1 MTASAGD
8 NVACVTELRHGGVR
22 RLPEGRSH
30 GSVPTGDAVPKLE
43 NPHMKKLVILAA
55 LTLATLFGG
64 MSAANAGVTVC
75 ANVNV
80 NGQGTGGEQ
89 CQTVDLP
96 ALP

>member
-1 MTASAGD
+1 MLKKVLVAVGFAAAILVGSA
-8 NVACVTELRHGGVR
+8 
-22 RLPEGRSH
+22 
-30 GSVPTGDAVPKLE
+30 
-43 NPHMKKLVILAA
+43 
-55 LTLATLFGG
+55 
-64 MSAANAGVTVC
+64 SAANAGVTVC

>member
-1 MTASAGD
+1 M
-8 NVACVTELRHGGVR
+8 L
-22 RLPEGRSH
+22 
-30 GSVPTGDAVPKLE
+30 
-43 NPHMKKLVILAA
+43 KKLLVVAGVAGA
-55 LTLATLFGG
+55 LLIGS